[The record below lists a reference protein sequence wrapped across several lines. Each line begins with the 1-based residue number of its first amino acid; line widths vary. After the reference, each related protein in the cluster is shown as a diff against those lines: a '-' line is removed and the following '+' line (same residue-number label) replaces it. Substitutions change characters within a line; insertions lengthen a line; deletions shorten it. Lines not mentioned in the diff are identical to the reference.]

1 MELLDRIVEQILTL
15 PTWAQGLAL
24 ALATLGSEDLACIAA
39 GLLAASGRMHPSV
52 AIASTAAG
60 IWIGDL
66 LLYLLG
72 KHWGRR
78 VVRIAP
84 FSWLLHSED
93 LDIAGEWF
101 SRKGTFVIWA
111 TRFIPGTRLATYVAA
126 GTLGMRLR
134 KFAAATFV
142 AVLVWTP
149 LVAGGA
155 MVLGRGVQ
163 RWIEAWRLWAWPMFL
178 LGALFLLVL
187 VKFAIPSVTWRGRRL
202 VLSRWRRLTR
212 WEFWPMWFFY
222 PPVVAYIVWLALKHR
237 SLSVLTAVNPGLP
250 AGGFVGESKAEILQS
265 LARARE
271 HLARAA
277 KLDASQDVDARVA
290 RALEFL
296 QETGCDYPVV
306 LKPDAGQR
314 GSGVL
319 IARSQDEMRRYL
331 EQIRVDCLIQ
341 EYVSGDEFGI
351 FYYRFPRETKGHI
364 FSITRKVFPRVVG
377 DGTKNLERLIL
388 EDPRA
393 VCMARFYLEKNS
405 QRLFDVPA
413 AGESVQLVEIG
424 SHCRGTVFFDG
435 SELATPEL
443 GELIDRISQCFD
455 GFYFGRYD
463 VRVPSEADLRAGKN
477 LKVIELNGA
486 TSEATSIYDP
496 AHGLWTAYRTLFRQW
511 RILFGIAAENRRLG
525 AQEVHWTRWPGLLA
539 RYRAGARSHP

>member
-1 MELLDRIVEQILTL
+1 MDILDRLVEQILAL

-24 ALATLGSEDLACIAA
+24 ALATLGSEDLSCIAA
-39 GLLAASGRMHPSV
+39 GLLAASGRMHTGL
-52 AIASTAAG
+52 AIAATAAG

-66 LLYLLG
+66 LLYWVG
-72 KHWGRR
+72 KRWGRQ

-84 FSWLLHSED
+84 FSWLLQAED
-93 LDIAGEWF
+93 LHIASEWF
-101 SRKGTFVIWA
+101 ARKGTAVIWA
-111 TRFIPGTRLATYVAA
+111 TRFLPGTRLAAYVSA
-126 GTLGMRLR
+126 GALGMRAPT
-134 KFAAATFV
+134 FAAATLA

-155 MVLGRGVQ
+155 MLLGRGVQ
-163 RWIEAWRLWAWPMFL
+163 RWIEAWRLWAWPVFM
-178 LGALFLLVL
+178 LGALLVFVL
-187 VKFAIPSVTWRGRRL
+187 IKFAIPSVTWRGRRL
-202 VLSRWRRLTR
+202 VVSRWRRMTR

-222 PPVVAYIVWLALKHR
+222 PPVVAYIVWLAVKHR

-250 AGGFVGESKAEILQS
+250 AGGVVGESKAEILES
-265 LARARE
+265 LARAQE
-271 HLARAA
+271 HVARAA
-277 KLDASQDVDARVA
+277 KLDASLVVESRVA
-290 RALEFL
+290 RAQQFL

-319 IARSQDEMRRYL
+319 IARSEDQMRRYL

-341 EYVSGDEFGI
+341 EYVGGEEFGI
-351 FYYRFPRETKGHI
+351 FYYRFPRESKGHI

-377 DGTKNLERLIL
+377 DGNKNLERLIL

-405 QRLFDVPA
+405 QRLFEVPA

-435 SELATPEL
+435 SELATPPL
-443 GELIDRISQCFD
+443 CELIDRISQCFE

-463 VRVPSEADLRAGKN
+463 VRVPSEADLRAGRN

-511 RILFGIAAENRRLG
+511 RILFEIAAENRRLG
-525 AQEVHWTRWPGLLA
+525 AEEVHWTRWPGLLA